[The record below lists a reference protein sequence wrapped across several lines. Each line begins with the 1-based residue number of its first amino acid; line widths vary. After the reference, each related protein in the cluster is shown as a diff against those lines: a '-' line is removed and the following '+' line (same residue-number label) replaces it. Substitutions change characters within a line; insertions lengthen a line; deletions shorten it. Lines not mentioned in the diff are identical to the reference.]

1 MTTNTDYKENGN
13 VYNLNN
19 IYEYLEKDYWDA
31 DDLNFDFWFR
41 LQRHQQIF
49 YEVMKRNNIKL
60 GNVDNSDDNKNKI
73 DCTQKLLEE
82 MKEKNKNHNVELL
95 WDDSDDE

>member
-1 MTTNTDYKENGN
+1 MANTDYKENGN

-19 IYEYLEKDYWDA
+19 IYDYLEKDYWDA
-31 DDLNFDFWFR
+31 DDLKFDFWFR

-60 GNVDNSDDNKNKI
+60 GNVDNEKNKNKK
-73 DCTQKLLEE
+73 DCTNELLEK
-82 MKEKNKNHNVELL
+82 MKEKNKNNNVQLL
-95 WDDSDDE
+95 WNDSDDE

>member
-31 DDLNFDFWFR
+31 DDLKFDFWFR

-60 GNVDNSDDNKNKI
+60 GNRHNEENKNKI

-82 MKEKNKNHNVELL
+82 MKEKNKNHNVVLL
-95 WDDSDDE
+95 WNDSDDE

>member
-60 GNVDNSDDNKNKI
+60 GNRHNEENKNKI

-82 MKEKNKNHNVELL
+82 MKEKNKNHNVVLL
-95 WDDSDDE
+95 WNDSDDE